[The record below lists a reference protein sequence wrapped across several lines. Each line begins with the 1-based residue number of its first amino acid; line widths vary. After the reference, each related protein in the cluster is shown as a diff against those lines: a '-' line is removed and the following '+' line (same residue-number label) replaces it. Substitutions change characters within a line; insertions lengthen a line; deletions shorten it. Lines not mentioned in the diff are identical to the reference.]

1 MRRTPKRTTP
11 LGELVAAAFDGARLF
26 STDPAEVARLATQA
40 VEMALR
46 RGHALDLVVA
56 AASAGA
62 P

>member
-40 VEMALR
+40 VEMAVR
-46 RGHALDLVVA
+46 RGRALELGAAEVGA
-56 AASAGA
+56 AA